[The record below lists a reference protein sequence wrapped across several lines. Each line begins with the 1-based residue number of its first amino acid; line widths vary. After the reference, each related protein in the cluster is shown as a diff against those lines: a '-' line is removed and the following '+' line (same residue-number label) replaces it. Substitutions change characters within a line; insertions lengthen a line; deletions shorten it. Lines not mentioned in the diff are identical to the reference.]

1 MELLTTYNES
11 IEMVMS
17 SVSSDTKNQR
27 SAIHTN
33 VSILF
38 GAFYEL

>member
-1 MELLTTYNES
+1 MAVLTTYIEN

-17 SVSSDTKNQR
+17 SVSSDTKNQG
-27 SAIHTN
+27 SAIHTK
-33 VSILF
+33 VGILF